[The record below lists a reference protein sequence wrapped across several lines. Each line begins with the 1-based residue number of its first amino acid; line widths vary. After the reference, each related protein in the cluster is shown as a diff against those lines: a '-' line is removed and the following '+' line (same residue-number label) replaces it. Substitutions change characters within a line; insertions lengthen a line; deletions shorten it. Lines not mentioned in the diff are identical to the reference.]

1 MRQTGDF
8 AWNLVTR
15 PLAKAMNTR
24 CAAVPPAVS
33 EFVLA
38 GLTPAPSQVISA
50 PRVAESPVSFE
61 CRVTQIVQLQ
71 GANGAPVEAWLTL
84 GEVVAVHIDK
94 CLLLTDGVYHTAAAH
109 RRCAAAGRRNC
120 SACAD
125 RRRERQ
131 RQPGYAGG

>member
-1 MRQTGDF
+1 MRQTGEF

-38 GLTPAPSQVISA
+38 GLTPAPSRVIPV

-61 CRVTQIVQLQ
+61 CRVTQILRLQ
-71 GANGAPVEAWLTL
+71 DANRTPVEAWLTL

-94 CLLLTDGVYHTAAAH
+94 CLLTDGVHDTAHPALRGGGTADDVEIGPAQLFRM
-109 RRCAAAGRRNC
+109 RRP
-120 SACAD
+120 
-125 RRRERQ
+125 
-131 RQPGYAGG
+131 QP

>member
-94 CLLLTDGVYHTAAAH
+94 CLLTDGVYHTAAAH